1 MRVTV
6 VGAGIVG
13 LATADA
19 LVRRG
24 HDVMVLDAVRPM
36 GARSAGA
43 SRIFR
48 LAHGDATLVAAADE
62 ARRAWAEWSRRAGR
76 ELVGTEGTVVSGP
89 KAPAWAEAMAAAGVA
104 HTLGDPPP
112 ALLGTSKGPVL
123 TDPTGGAVDLA
134 GAGRMLLEALRPNLR
149 PGRVVDLDELEADA
163 VVVTAGAGTAELVAP
178 LGIDVPS
185 ALRHHVRFS
194 FRPAPTDR
202 TPAPTDIPP
211 AHIDGVAGPQL
222 TSTYQHRTPEGTWA
236 VGGHLVGEDG
246 GSTTTA
252 DHTLDDVRARSR
264 AAVVAHVTERLPELD
279 PEPVGELTCT
289 PAVVDD
295 DGVCTARVGRVHVLW
310 GGNLAKFA
318 PLLGERLAEAVHTDG
333 VAHPIGT
340 PTDGSDHGR

>member
-48 LAHGDATLVAAADE
+48 LAHGDPALVAAADE
-62 ARRAWAEWSRRAGR
+62 ARGAWAEWSRRAGR
-76 ELVGTEGTVVSGP
+76 GLVGTEGTVVSGP
-89 KAPAWAEAMAAAGVA
+89 KAPAWADAMAAAGVE
-104 HTLGDPPP
+104 HTLGDPPT
-112 ALLGTSKGPVL
+112 ALLGTTDGPVL
-123 TDPTGGAVDLA
+123 TDPAGGAVDLA
-134 GAGRMLLEALRPNLR
+134 GAGRMLLGALRPNLR

-178 LGIDVPS
+178 LGVDVPA

-194 FRPAPTDR
+194 FRPRAAPADV
-202 TPAPTDIPP
+202 PP

-222 TSTYQHRTPEGTWA
+222 TSAYQHRTPEGTWA
-236 VGGHLVGEDG
+236 VGGHLVGEDE
-246 GSTTTA
+246 GSTTIA
-252 DHTLDDVRARSR
+252 GNTLDDVRVQSR
-264 AAVVAHVTERLPELD
+264 AAVVAHVAERLPELD
-279 PEPVGELTCT
+279 PEPVGELTCM

-295 DGVCTARVGRVHVLW
+295 DGFRTARVGKVHVLW

-333 VAHPIGT
+333 VAHPIGA
-340 PTDGSDHGR
+340 PTDGWDHGR